1 MNDVGGPFQYGP
13 RLKDEF
19 QSLGHEV
26 TLVSYGKIEKF
37 LPIGLRHLYFL
48 IKIIWPVFRADYIL
62 TLDTYSV
69 GVPTI
74 FVASM
79 LNRKTIVRV
88 GGDYFWSAYV
98 NRTGEKISLREFY
111 KSLPKLSWK
120 ERVILSLTKKL
131 LNRATFLAF
140 NTEWQNK
147 IWKDFYGFRQ
157 EKAGV
162 IRNFIPKKKEFSA
175 PQNRDF
181 IWAGRVIPEKNLETL
196 KKVATRVSAKY
207 TNFKLKL
214 VFDKGHDE
222 VLEILRTSY
231 AAVSAAFSDICPNF
245 ILEAVSFNKPF
256 IMTKETG
263 FPEIYPQG
271 GIFVDP
277 FDEDA
282 WVRAFETMLDNGSY
296 NTLLRELKTL
306 SPRHSW
312 KDLAE
317 EYLGIWSR
325 AK

>member
-88 GGDYFWSAYV
+88 GGDYLWSAYV

-131 LNRATFLAF
+131 LNRANFLAF
-140 NTEWQNK
+140 NTFWQK
-147 IWKDFYGFRQ
+147 EIWRTFYQ
-157 EKAGV
+157 IDESKMGV
-162 IRNFIPKKKEFSA
+162 IRNFIPEKQEFRTPS
-175 PQNRDF
+175 DKTF
-181 IWAGRVIPEKNLETL
+181 IWAGRDIPLKNLKML
-196 KKVATRVSAKY
+196 KNVGKKVVLKHPE
-207 TNFKLKL
+207 FKLEI
-214 VFDKGHDE
+214 VTGASHEE
-222 VLEILRTSY
+222 VLGKVRDSY
-231 AAVSAAFSDICPNF
+231 VALSPAFTDICPNF

-296 NTLLRELKTL
+296 NALLRELKTL